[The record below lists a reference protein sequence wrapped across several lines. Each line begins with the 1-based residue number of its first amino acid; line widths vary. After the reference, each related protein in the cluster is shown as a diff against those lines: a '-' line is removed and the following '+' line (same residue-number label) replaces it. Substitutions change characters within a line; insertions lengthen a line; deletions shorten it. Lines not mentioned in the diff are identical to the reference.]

1 MFYIYICVCEFLL
14 CIHSVKNREKVN
26 LLKSYYKLKI
36 SNYNKG
42 MYEIQIF
49 F

>member
-1 MFYIYICVCEFLL
+1 MFYIYICEFLL

-26 LLKSYYKLKI
+26 LKSYYKLKI
-36 SNYNKG
+36 SNYNKD